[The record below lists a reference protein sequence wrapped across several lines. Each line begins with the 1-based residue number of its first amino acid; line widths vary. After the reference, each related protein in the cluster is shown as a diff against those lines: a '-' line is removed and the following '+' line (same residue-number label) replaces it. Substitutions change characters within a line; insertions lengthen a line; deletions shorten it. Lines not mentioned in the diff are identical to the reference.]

1 MNDSHTDLNARL
13 VQQAAQGDPQ
23 AFADLFEEHFQA
35 VYNYAVTLAYD
46 QDWAEDL
53 TQDAFI
59 RAHANLKRLGPPYN
73 FRAWVF
79 RIVHNRFIDETR
91 QNRDMIDSADQIENI
106 RDPNNDPERAASQGD
121 IAARVRK
128 TLEKLAPQ
136 YREVLLLREFHK
148 YAYNEIAEIMETTID
163 YVKVLLH
170 RARNKFQEAYG
181 IRLLLEETSTECS
194 TMGELI
200 GVIHDNEADSAQ
212 DRLVRQHVKDCEY
225 CQERQRNLLSVST
238 IFSAF
243 IPLIPP
249 AGLGPRILKRTGT
262 TQRLRR
268 RKRWRNARP
277 KVLAGGGVAIVAST
291 IVLGVIAAL
300 QSNLF
305 AAIFDPPPPP
315 PPVAPVEA
323 PEETEEEAVEALFI
337 TETPLSTAAL
347 EGTPE
352 NSENVSPPLP
362 PDGGDEPADDDDE
375 VLGTAEEDTTCYSG
389 PGLQWGIVNTLTAGT
404 QIKIVGEGFNVP
416 YYVGPHPDI
425 ENVNCWLIAGD
436 ISLDEDNPVLPYIF
450 IPPKPTTTPT
460 VTPDD
465 PRQPGDDP
473 QPTDCAI
480 DQQQYC
486 P

>member
-1 MNDSHTDLNARL
+1 MNESSTDPHARL

-79 RIVHNRFIDETR
+79 RIVHNRFIDENR
-91 QNRDMIDSADQIENI
+91 QQRKMIDSTDQIENI

-148 YAYNEIAEIMETTID
+148 YAYIEIAEIMETTLD
-163 YVKVLLH
+163 YVKILLH

-181 IRLLLEETSTECS
+181 IRLLLEETATECG

-200 GVIHDNEADSAQ
+200 GIIHDQEADSAQ
-212 DRLVRQHVKDCEY
+212 ERLVRQHVQDCEY
-225 CQERQRNLLSVST
+225 CKERQRNLLAVST

-249 AGLGPRILKRTGT
+249 PGLGPRILKRTGT
-262 TQRLRR
+262 TGRIRR
-268 RKRWRNARP
+268 RKRWRKARP
-277 KVLAGGGVAIVAST
+277 KVVAGGGVTILAAT
-291 IVLGVIAAL
+291 IVLAVVAGL
-300 QSNLF
+300 NSNLF
-305 AAIFDPPPPP
+305 EFLFNPPPLPKP
-315 PPVAPVEA
+315 PPVALA
-323 PEETEEEAVEALFI
+323 SSRPEE
-337 TETPLSTAAL
+337 SAANL
-347 EGTPE
+347 LASATLPSVPVLVPTTQVPE
-352 NSENVSPPLP
+352 DISPPLP
-362 PDGGDEPADDDDE
+362 PDSGDEPSGDDE
-375 VLGTAEEDTTCYSG
+375 VLGTVDDDTPCFSG
-389 PGLQWGIVNTLTAGT
+389 PGTKWGILNTLPAETKV
-404 QIKIVGEGFNVP
+404 QVLGEGFNVP
-416 YYVGPHPDI
+416 YYVVVHPTI
-425 ENVNCWLIAGD
+425 NNATCWLIAGD
-436 ISLDEDNPVLPYIF
+436 VILDDPDPVLRYIS
-450 IPPKPTTTPT
+450 IPALPTLEPTDTPN
-460 VTPDD
+460 D
-465 PRQPGDDP
+465 PRQPAEPSATSCD
-473 QPTDCAI
+473 I